1 MALMAGGGQN
11 SDCSSGVTMGV
22 ETGAAGG
29 DLLCMHAGVRGS
41 SGSMYEERARPQKKT
56 IICEMA
62 WLTGAHNTWQPSPT
76 STLLGEV

>member
-1 MALMAGGGQN
+1 MALMAGGGQK

-41 SGSMYEERARPQKKT
+41 SGSMYE
-56 IICEMA
+56 
-62 WLTGAHNTWQPSPT
+62 
-76 STLLGEV
+76 GEG